1 QARGSVRRT
10 GPGRRVRSHSRAAS
24 PRPGRQSRQARKAGG
39 GRRTRAQGRKRSR
52 GVFRMATV
60 TRILENPLASASE
73 GRSPLSQRERR
84 EPHASA
90 SGAVFAALLSSLST
104 SVTAADPATHKG
116 GDVKAEL
123 SADPIEKIDGAATE
137 MAAPL
142 SAELD
147 VPKFD
152 SATAR
157 VDSSES
163 HRDIAGNPGAD
174 LYDLAVPQPS
184 PAPTAAP
191 DFPSH
196 AEQASPGLSHPADHA
211 RDVGGA
217 LPGTLALA
225 AADAPIPVSDF
236 SLPLDQTDASFVP
249 GRPPMT
255 EVSEADAR
263 HESAPHPSAGN
274 VNGYSQPER
283 PGALSTPSNQA
294 AYVPVQQIRPP
305 VRTYD
310 SRAILSAG
318 EPALHPSRRRESEAS
333 ATPSGPSSAEGAASE
348 SSRVETSQAR
358 SAAWVDRVDSR
369 GNEQIAVV

>member
-225 AADAPIPVSDF
+225 D
-236 SLPLDQTDASFVP
+236 
-249 GRPPMT
+249 
-255 EVSEADAR
+255 ADAR

-358 SAAWVDRVDSR
+358 SAAWV
-369 GNEQIAVV
+369 